1 MLMIDIVMALIG
13 LLIRTDDIEI
23 IMCHIQVPEPS
34 NKMEKTGI
42 CCKSKSVIEVGAK
55 KPP

>member
-34 NKMEKTGI
+34 NKMEKAGD

-55 KPP
+55 KTP